1 MKIKSFYTVFVMFL
15 VIVANIFSAQVNAA
29 KLPMTCLTGCH
40 TSPINQFESFNGWGG
55 SKYHSGNL
63 SVNLLT
69 RIKND
74 PTKPYLKLNI
84 LNMDTVVVEED
95 SEQKIVEVQGDIVLH
110 FYTDATMQQFGNPAY
125 VSASISIT
133 GESTPLIVTI
143 EEVENYV
150 LYGATLSRSHYYK
163 DGSGNWVLVAPPVNT
178 SYTLNPSSEYN
189 VL

>member
-1 MKIKSFYTVFVMFL
+1 MKIRSFYTLSVMFL
-15 VIVANIFSAQVNAA
+15 IIVGNILSTQVNAT
-29 KLPMTCLTGCH
+29 KQPVSCLTDSY
-40 TSPINQFESFNGWGG
+40 TSLMGQSGSCIINP
-55 SKYHSGNL
+55 L
-63 SVNLLT
+63 I

-84 LNMDTVVVEED
+84 LDKDTVVVEED
-95 SEQKIVEVQGDIVLH
+95 SEQKIVEIRGDIVLH
-110 FYTDATMQQFGNPAY
+110 FYTDATMQQYGNPAY

-133 GESTPLIVTI
+133 GESSPLVTTI
-143 EEVENYV
+143 EEVENYI

-163 DGSGNWVLVAPPVNT
+163 DGNGNWVLVAPPVNT